1 MARAAKKR
9 SDLNLY
15 LIASF
20 FALLRMVIPSAKC
33 HANQCKTFRRAT
45 LRARKRKTLKSVQY
59 RLKGSGPIRRLSPAL
74 LMA

>member
-1 MARAAKKR
+1 MATTNARAAKKR

-20 FALLRMVIPSAKC
+20 FALLRMVIPSAKY

-45 LRARKRKTLKSVQY
+45 MMNDINMKMDIIMFMKNKAVSK
-59 RLKGSGPIRRLSPAL
+59 I
-74 LMA
+74 